1 MVQAFNRFPF
11 AFVFLSARSLAQH
24 QAAVAVRKRVW
35 IPGTLTYK
43 THFMN
48 EKVGA
53 QKNEWLF
60 PKANTDLMRT
70 ELELEIWII
79 WAGAL
84 FSYYHALMSEDVYLN
99 GPVVLLFKYTL
110 FKTIKLHFNME
121 LFYFDLCMFLCDCM

>member
-1 MVQAFNRFPF
+1 MKSQEFYKES
-11 AFVFLSARSLAQH
+11 LTLAQ
-24 QAAVAVRKRVW
+24 KCGL

-48 EKVGA
+48 EKIGS
-53 QKNEWLF
+53 QKDEWLF

-70 ELELEIWII
+70 ELELEIWMI

-84 FSYYHALMSEDVYLN
+84 FSYCHALMSEDVYLN
-99 GPVVLLFKYTL
+99 GPVVPLFKYAL